1 MSLAAEDAPSVL
13 GTDGPASGRGLQEV
27 AFGLD
32 EGLPV
37 PLQPGDPE
45 RARTAVRVVGPVDRL
60 ATFEGAVG
68 DPDLHVAGLLAV
80 DLARPPRSGRDHP
93 PGAAGAGATHLLE
106 RDDLGQTVGREVPG
120 LERDPEHPT
129 WRAIREG
136 DCVDGAYCNLGIL
149 LSKAGQSAKAFDCFT
164 KALQHNPRH
173 FQSQFNL
180 GNFYF
185 EQDNLRLAR
194 MHYELAIELQ
204 PDCASVY
211 FNLALVAALS
221 NDLAAAIEAL
231 QRYKA
236 LSSVP
241 EGDTVDDLLEKL
253 QRALRLE
260 TS

>member
-1 MSLAAEDAPSVL
+1 VSKQRDNIIQFLPKQ
-13 GTDGPASGRGLQEV
+13 PAKYGFERV
-27 AFGLD
+27 KK
-32 EGLPV
+32 
-37 PLQPGDPE
+37 
-45 RARTAVRVVGPVDRL
+45 RARKGANAQPDLFSPGAEILRL
-60 ATFEGAVG
+60 PSKLTPFEEALLFDERNDGRTEGAY
-68 DPDLHVAGLLAV
+68 
-80 DLARPPRSGRDHP
+80 R
-93 PGAAGAGATHLLE
+93 
-106 RDDLGQTVGREVPG
+106 
-120 LERDPEHPT
+120 
-129 WRAIREG
+129 RAIREG